1 MARQCKNPIVIS
13 LYRSIN
19 YGAISMQKKGRITV
33 RGIVQGVGFRPFVYA
48 RACEYSIAGSVKNLG
63 SEVEIYARGD
73 RFSEF
78 LSAVSRGPPRSR
90 IDTVIVTDTTKEIP
104 DGFFILPSGTG
115 SFTGMI
121 PPDIACC
128 DACIADIF
136 QHGGRYEGY
145 WATSCVNCGPRY
157 SITSAI
163 PYDRERTS
171 MAAFPMCAACAGE
184 YGDPHSRRHHAQT
197 IACDACG
204 PELTLLDTAGN
215 RIDCRDPIKEAA
227 ALLDAG
233 RILAIRGIGGFHLA
247 CIEESA
253 RELKNRLGR
262 IEQPFAVMVRP
273 DEIDRIVVIP
283 ARERE
288 YLTSPIHPIVVLP
301 KRDPLAHAQISNLHT
316 IGCML
321 PYTGLHHLLFHHL
334 AHPLLVM
341 TSANMPGYPM
351 ITEPDVAMARLSHD
365 VDFVLSHNRQIE
377 NRCDDSVLRDGYIIR
392 LSRGI
397 APKRTAI
404 DLGSRCIL
412 GVGPE
417 LNANATCYTN
427 GFAVTSPHVGNV
439 RNPATLEYLE
449 ETVRKLQRL
458 LGAKFEIIAHDL
470 HPQFLST
477 RFAREIASEQGLE
490 LVPVQHHRAH
500 IAATTMEPC
509 IGIAIDGVGYGDDG
523 TVWGGEVF
531 SGQVPDLSRV
541 AHLEPVAMPGGDLA
555 TRFPE
560 RMLYGILPD
569 EECLSLLAK
578 RGWSDVE
585 LGVLK
590 RQVTTGF
597 NVTMTS
603 STGRVL
609 DAAAALLG
617 ICRERTYDGEPAMKL
632 ESAAIG
638 GRTEPWVLKFAT
650 PGGCETL
657 STRTLMQTAFDHL
670 LEAPAGDRQAV
681 RDCAASFQY
690 NLARGIAALAIHAA
704 KRDGL
709 KTVALSGGV
718 AINGAI
724 RETIMSEIGAAA
736 LDCVTNAEYPPG
748 DGCVSFGQCV
758 YAGTLSSQKR

>member
-1 MARQCKNPIVIS
+1 
-13 LYRSIN
+13 
-19 YGAISMQKKGRITV
+19 MQQKGKITV

-48 RACEYSIAGSVKNLG
+48 RACELSIAGSIKNLG
-63 SEVEIYARGD
+63 SEVEIYARGA
-73 RFSEF
+73 RFSDF
-78 LSAVSRGPPRSR
+78 LAAVKRGPPRSR
-90 IDTVIVTDTTKEIP
+90 IDSVEVTDTTYEIP

-128 DACIADIF
+128 ADCITDIF
-136 QHGGRYEGY
+136 RHGGRYEGY

-157 SITSAI
+157 SII
-163 PYDRERTS
+163 YEVPYDRERTS
-171 MAAFPMCAACAGE
+171 MSDFPLCPSCEGE
-184 YGDPHSRRHHAQT
+184 YGDPQSRRHHAQT
-197 IACDACG
+197 IACHACG
-204 PELTLLDTAGN
+204 PELQLLDTTGN
-215 RIDCRDPIKEAA
+215 LIDCCDPIKMTAE
-227 ALLDAG
+227 LLDAG
-233 RILAIRGIGGFHLA
+233 KIMAIRGIGGFHLA

-253 RELKNRLGR
+253 TELKRRLGR
-262 IEQPFAVMVRP
+262 VEQPFAVMVRH
-273 DEIDRIVVIP
+273 DAIDRIAVIS
-283 ARERE
+283 ERE
-288 YLTSPIHPIVVLP
+288 KQILESPVHPIMVLA
-301 KRDPLAHAQISNLHT
+301 KLDPAAHATISNLHT

-321 PYTGLHHLLFHHL
+321 PYTALHYLLFHHL
-334 AHPLLVM
+334 KHPLLIM

-351 ITEPDVAMARLSHD
+351 ITDIKDAMAKLSCD
-365 VDFVLSHNRQIE
+365 ADFFLTHNRKIV

-404 DLGSRCIL
+404 DLGTRCIL

-417 LNANATCYTN
+417 LNANATIYTN

-439 RNPATLEYLE
+439 RNPATIEYLQ

-458 LGAKFEIIAHDL
+458 LGAKFDVVAHDL

-500 IAATTMEPC
+500 IAATTVEPC

-523 TVWGGEVF
+523 TVWGGEIF
-531 SGQVPDLSRV
+531 SGQVPFLSRV

-560 RMLYGILPD
+560 RMLYGILPN
-569 EECLSLLAK
+569 EECLSLLAT

-585 LGVLK
+585 SGVLK
-590 RQVTTGF
+590 KQVATGF
-597 NVTMTS
+597 NVMMTS

-609 DAAAALLG
+609 DAASALLG

-638 GRTEPWVLKFAT
+638 GRTEPWDLTFFT
-650 PGGCETL
+650 RNGCETL
-657 STRTLMQTAFDHL
+657 STRALMKTAFDQL
-670 LEAPAGDRQAV
+670 GGAPAGDGIVV
-681 RDCAASFQY
+681 RDIAASFQY
-690 NLARGIAALAIHAA
+690 NLARGIATLAIHAA
-704 KRDGL
+704 ERNGIK
-709 KTVALSGGV
+709 KVALSGGV
-718 AINGAI
+718 AINHAI
-724 RETIMSEIGAAA
+724 RKTIQEEIAAA
-736 LDCVTNAEYPPG
+736 HLECLINAEYPPG

-758 YAGTLSSQKR
+758 YAGMKIKQG